1 MKTISFLI
9 IFAILAISSCSKAK
23 TSNISVNNSTQPVN
37 SVNTNSPLMN
47 SNLSN
52 QSRLS
57 ETKSEVNSDILK
69 QIEAQQLETADP
81 RKAAKQDQTN
91 NNQPPKKTTSS
102 SGKQTW

>member
-23 TSNISVNNSTQPVN
+23 TSNITVNNSTQTVN
-37 SVNTNSPLMN
+37 SVNINTPLIN
-47 SNLSN
+47 SNISN
-52 QSRLS
+52 QSKLS

-81 RKAAKQDQTN
+81 RKAA
-91 NNQPPKKTTSS
+91 
-102 SGKQTW
+102 